1 MGSGGSKREELKQ
14 KKECSKVSGLR
25 KNVVLSKSRRRE
37 HMAGDMKRDKE
48 SMRKENESKE
58 GPP

>member
-14 KKECSKVSGLR
+14 KKECGKVSGLR
-25 KNVVLSKSRRRE
+25 KNVVLSKNRRRE